1 VSEVSG
7 RVWVDPEGVSSL
19 GDRYADHAAT
29 YDEHLRRLQALRV
42 QYKDAWGDDDMG
54 KEFSQKFLSGLDN
67 LENLVGG
74 VKGTLEYTS
83 EGLRSSGKSYREAD
97 DDAHAAGYKMAHD
110 FANFTTTGG
119 GGSDSSEPLSARTP
133 SVPNR
138 EPAESPPGKLEPKTL
153 LKPLS
158 GTPLEPATEALHPT
172 AGTPLEPRTEA
183 LLQPTEGTLL
193 KPRNEA
199 LLKPTAGTPLEPR
212 TETLL
217 PTTSSFVAAT
227 PAISSYVE
235 QPEFRT
241 ALVGG
246 QPVPEGFRLQALN
259 PMPDGTTHVDA
270 NLYDAVSPVVY
281 TPVTAADGSSIDPG
295 DRQFFLVKDNPHAD
309 PTANGYRPMYV
320 SYTADGRATPL

>member
-54 KEFSQKFLSGLDN
+54 KEFSQRFLSGLDN

-74 VKGTLEYTS
+74 VKGTLEYTA

-110 FANFTTTGG
+110 FANFTATGG

-138 EPAESPPGKLEPKTL
+138 ESAESP
-153 LKPLS
+153 LKPRS
-158 GTPLEPATEALHPT
+158 GTPLEPATEALLPT
-172 AGTPLEPRTEA
+172 SGTPMEPRTEA
-183 LLQPTEGTLL
+183 LLKPTAGIPLE
-193 KPRNEA
+193 PRTGA

-212 TETLL
+212 TEALS

-295 DRQFFLVKDNPHAD
+295 DRQFFLVKDNTHAD

>member
-54 KEFSQKFLSGLDN
+54 KEFSQRFLSGLDN

-74 VKGTLEYTS
+74 VKGTLDYTA

-97 DDAHAAGYKMAHD
+97 DDAHTAGYKMAHD

-119 GGSDSSEPLSARTP
+119 GGGNGGGGDSNSKPLSPRTP
-133 SVPNR
+133 SASHR
-138 EPAESPPGKLEPKTL
+138 ATAESPPGKLEPATL

-158 GTPLEPATEALHPT
+158 GTPLEPATKALLPT
-172 AGTPLEPRTEA
+172 IGSPLEPRTEA
-183 LLQPTEGTLL
+183 LLKPTE
-193 KPRNEA
+193 
-199 LLKPTAGTPLEPR
+199 GTPLEPR
-212 TETLL
+212 TEGLL
-217 PTTSSFVAAT
+217 PTTGSFVAAT
-227 PAISSYVE
+227 PAVSSHVE
-235 QPEFRT
+235 QPELRT

-259 PMPDGTTHVDA
+259 AMPDGTTRVDA
-270 NLYDAVSPVVY
+270 NLYDSVSPVVY
-281 TPVTAADGSSIDPG
+281 TPVTAPDGSSIDPG

-309 PTANGYRPMYV
+309 PTAGGYRPMYV